1 MLSMAVANT
10 SMAVAQASMAVAQA
24 SMAVAQ
30 AVVAHAR
37 CTDQAGGAY
46 RARRVHNMVVLL
58 V

>member
-10 SMAVAQASMAVAQA
+10 SMAVAQA